1 MPSETVK
8 LSRRDE
14 EIVRIIT
21 VAIETRMTDLKQDEV
36 AELREVLE
44 MKNNIEIL
52 FKFGNL
58 GKRFIIGL
66 SGFLVALLAII
77 NTFPSIRRFFG
88 LP

>member
-1 MPSETVK
+1 MSSEIVK
-8 LSRRDE
+8 LSKRDE
-14 EIVRIIT
+14 EIVRIVT

-44 MKNNIEIL
+44 MKNNIEVI

-66 SGFLVALLAII
+66 SGFLVAILALV
-77 NTFPSIRRFFG
+77 NAFPSLKKFFG